1 MVLLRVQVQTNRS
14 TRVRLFLNAL
24 KHPLIHLHK
33 LLKSI
38 NSTHYWQQNIHPN
51 STFSLFFHAKW
62 TKIRRFSEEVNF
74 DIVALSGKRF
84 FFLTRSL
91 VLSVAGTIITYEL
104 VSIYDIFYI
113 PFPSSIWYYF
123 FEKQFNIV
131 IIPLVK
137 VLIQFK
143 TDDDITGM

>member
-1 MVLLRVQVQTNRS
+1 M
-14 TRVRLFLNAL
+14 
-24 KHPLIHLHK
+24 
-33 LLKSI
+33 
-38 NSTHYWQQNIHPN
+38 
-51 STFSLFFHAKW
+51 
-62 TKIRRFSEEVNF
+62 NF
-74 DIVALSGKRF
+74 DIVALSGKKF

-104 VSIYDIFYI
+104 VSIYDTFYI
-113 PFPSSIWYYF
+113 PFLFHMGCIF
-123 FEKQFNIV
+123 FVEKQFNNV